1 MDVRPGG
8 GVGEAQPP
16 QRPEQTRGG
25 VLRPPQEP
33 QVPELLPFPYFSR
46 RPTRVRPKYR
56 NRSVSKYREE
66 ELTGPRFGCGRRAVR
81 PRRVS
86 LSIARNPSDVA
97 RDCALRP
104 ATAGGGELT
113 ARSPYRGR
121 GRSSS
126 RAGSSAAPGP
136 DCAGRILVGLP
147 VVDVRM
153 HRPAL
158 TGGVP
163 GRAPFPV
170 IKVRCA
176 T

>member
-56 NRSVSKYREE
+56 NRSVSKYREGE
-66 ELTGPRFGCGRRAVR
+66 FTGPRFGCGRRAARRGHALPQHSKGSVR
-81 PRRVS
+81 RR
-86 LSIARNPSDVA
+86 R
-97 RDCALRP
+97 LR
-104 ATAGGGELT
+104 AADT
-113 ARSPYRGR
+113 

-126 RAGSSAAPGP
+126 ASRGSAAGAP
-136 DCAGRILVGLP
+136 
-147 VVDVRM
+147 
-153 HRPAL
+153 RPAL
-158 TGGVP
+158 FAGPAVGHP
-163 GRAPFPV
+163 LQAGRQRA
-170 IKVRCA
+170 RELQGLLH
-176 T
+176 